1 MGNLTATGQLF
12 GEMTESGFG
21 FTDTEFDG
29 IAGLGWPSLGDLGIP
44 FFNNIVAQTH
54 VKAMFSLLLRP
65 RDSIK
70 PPQLH
75 LGGYDTAAFTGSM
88 KWFNLTQK
96 AYWSVALGNMSIGMR
111 SYTTD
116 HRAIVDSGTSLI
128 LTSINAANIIHRTI
142 GARMSP
148 VGLYSVPCSSVPRLP
163 TIIIRI
169 GSEPFPLSPSDY
181 ILRYEN
187 SCYSGFMGMDF
198 RTENNLSTWILGDV
212 FLRAYYSVYD
222 FEKGRV
228 GLARTAK

>member
-1 MGNLTATGQLF
+1 MGNLTATHQLF

-29 IAGLGWPSLGDLGIP
+29 IAGLGWPSLGDLGTP
-44 FFNNIVAQTH
+44 LFNNIVKQNQLNP
-54 VKAMFSLLLRP
+54 VFSFLLRH
-65 RDSIK
+65 RESTK

-75 LGGYDTAAFTGSM
+75 MGGYEPSAFTGAI

-96 AYWSVALGNMSIGMR
+96 AYWSVALGNLSIGTR
-111 SYTTD
+111 SYSSD
-116 HRAIVDSGTSLI
+116 KRAIVDSGTSLI
-128 LTSINAANIIHRTI
+128 LTSMNAANVIHRTI
-142 GARMSP
+142 GARMSQ
-148 VGLYSVPCSSVPRLP
+148 VGLYAVPCATVSRLP
-163 TIIIRI
+163 TITIRI
-169 GSEPFPLSPSDY
+169 GNEPFPLTPADY
-181 ILRYEN
+181 ILRYDN

-222 FEKGRV
+222 FGKGRV